1 MTKTPYYSIILT
13 ALWLVCSSSVL
24 ATTDLDELGA
34 QEPNLKVIEL
44 YTSQGCSSC
53 PPADKFLSELA
64 LSSSTITLACHVT
77 YWDYLGWKD
86 SFSNPFCDKRQYTYK
101 RYLNTFSAYTPQM
114 VINGR
119 YEGVGSQRLK
129 IKSLIGDAE
138 KDTKLLPIQ
147 LGTTD
152 SKLLID
158 ISALDNKRT
167 MELYVLGVGESSAV
181 DIKKGEN
188 HNRTIEY
195 HNPVIY
201 SRLISMETD
210 TQDRLVEDVSDAT
223 GIAHWVVLAQDIKT
237 GGIMAA
243 GRMYPKG

>member
-1 MTKTPYYSIILT
+1 MTKTPYCSMIL
-13 ALWLVCSSSVL
+13 AAFVLVFSCRLLAATDVDTSS
-24 ATTDLDELGA
+24 A
-34 QEPNLKVIEL
+34 QKSNLKVIEL

-86 SFSNPFCDKRQYTYK
+86 SFSNPFCDKRQYKYK
-101 RYLNTFSAYTPQM
+101 RYLNVFSAYTPQM

-119 YEGVGSQRLK
+119 YEGVGSQRFK
-129 IKSLIGDAE
+129 IKSLIRDAE
-138 KDTKLLPIQ
+138 KDTPLLPIQ
-147 LGTTD
+147 LGATD
-152 SKLLID
+152 TKLLID

-181 DIKKGEN
+181 DIEKGEN

-201 SRLISMETD
+201 SRLIYMDTD
-210 TQDRLVEDVSDAT
+210 TQDRLVEDVSDVAD
-223 GIAHWVVLAQDIKT
+223 IAHWVVLAQDIRT

>member
-1 MTKTPYYSIILT
+1 MTKTPYYSILL
-13 ALWLVCSSSVL
+13 AVLLLACSSRLL
-24 ATTDLDELGA
+24 AATDSDALSA
-34 QEPNLKVIEL
+34 QASNLKVIEL

-101 RYLNTFSAYTPQM
+101 RYLNTFSSYTPQM

-129 IKSLIGDAE
+129 IKSLLGDAE
-138 KDTKLLPIQ
+138 KDDALLPISID
-147 LGTTD
+147 TTET
-152 SKLLID
+152 KLLID

-167 MELYVLGVGESSAV
+167 MELYVLGVGESSVV

-201 SRLISMETD
+201 SRLISMDTD
-210 TQDRLVEDVSDAT
+210 TKNRLVEDVSDAA
-223 GIAHWVVLAQDIKT
+223 GIAHWVVLAQDIRT

-243 GRMYPKG
+243 GKMYPKG

>member
-1 MTKTPYYSIILT
+1 MTKTPYYSVIFAVLLLI
-13 ALWLVCSSSVL
+13 CSPSL
-24 ATTDLDELGA
+24 FAAADELST

-101 RYLNTFSAYTPQM
+101 RYLNAFSAYTPQM
-114 VINGR
+114 IINGR
-119 YEGVGSQRLK
+119 YEGVGSRRSK
-129 IKSLIGDAE
+129 IKSLISDAE
-138 KDTKLLPIQ
+138 KDEKLLPIQ

-152 SKLLID
+152 TKLLID

-201 SRLISMETD
+201 SRLISMDTD

-223 GIAHWVVLAQDIKT
+223 DIAHWVVLAQDIKT